1 MSMLVLALVLD
12 LLWSRRKNMQ
22 AIPNLHLQ
30 TLLIV
35 AANLGISLQG
45 KSFWCN
51 EVTVV
56 SQ

>member
-1 MSMLVLALVLD
+1 MLVLVLVLD
-12 LLWSRRKNMQ
+12 LLWSQKKNMQ
-22 AIPNLHLQ
+22 TIPGLHLQ
-30 TLLIV
+30 ILLIV

-45 KSFWCN
+45 RLFWCI